1 MATNAF
7 ADGFTSQG
15 GQVKLP
21 TPALILR
28 EQGES
33 MILALVE
40 DLIFLSKIE
49 ETAKVLGI
57 PVQAAGVADVVARV
71 RDNPVRGL
79 LIDLNHRSGRAVEL
93 IEHLKSEGG
102 TAAIPLVGFLSHV
115 QTDLAASARAA
126 GCDMVLARSAFVKQ
140 LPELLANLEGQQP
153 EASPPVP

>member
-1 MATNAF
+1 
-7 ADGFTSQG
+7 
-15 GQVKLP
+15 
-21 TPALILR
+21 
-28 EQGES
+28 

-71 RDNPVRGL
+71 RGNPVRGL

-93 IEHLKSEGG
+93 IEQLKSEGG

-153 EASPPVP
+153 EASPPVL

>member
-1 MATNAF
+1 
-7 ADGFTSQG
+7 
-15 GQVKLP
+15 
-21 TPALILR
+21 LILR

-57 PVQAAGVADVVARV
+57 PVQATGVADVVARV
-71 RDNPVRGL
+71 RGNPVRGL

-93 IEHLKSEGG
+93 IEQLKSEGG

-153 EASPPVP
+153 EASPPVL

>member
-1 MATNAF
+1 
-7 ADGFTSQG
+7 
-15 GQVKLP
+15 
-21 TPALILR
+21 
-28 EQGES
+28 

-93 IEHLKSEGG
+93 IEQLKSEGG